1 MEIAISLKSGKYV
14 HASDCNHQ
22 SYLDLRLHCP
32 ECGEPVYY
40 KRRQIP
46 IDRPFFSHHEKKE
59 NATNCSLR
67 TEGVPFGIASK
78 VVRGIKHGQLV
89 DKFQKEYLTEIRN
102 SLGKLSDTLIDFI
115 KESQFENL
123 DRHIYLDFLE
133 EIKKNLPYIRILMV
147 TPDDFDKEKLDESV
161 HDVCLFLRS
170 PYGNWVGNFIYQTA
184 YFIAVTLREEHVNR
198 YLANYFFADKNETA
212 IFPLDQSR
220 LKIIKKYAEEILD
233 YEDPRNLC
241 IDKISSAIVNHLI
254 FKWRYPELLPDLTS
268 DSISKNAK
276 RYSGYIRDDLPFPA
290 SRLKKGTSLK
300 EISFEVQPTKSSS
313 TQIPKLEINKDIEA
327 FREYV
332 RKNPINKNATSF
344 QANSIEHAQMIARAF
359 LRDKG
364 IVATINNVGEKF
376 FVEIPRIHQIKN

>member
-1 MEIAISLKSGKYV
+1 METAISFKSGKYV

-22 SYLDLRLHCP
+22 SYLELRLHCP
-32 ECGEPVYY
+32 ECGEPVYF

-59 NATNCSLR
+59 NAIKCSLR
-67 TEGVPFGIASK
+67 TEGIPIGIASE

-89 DKFQKEYLTEIRN
+89 DKFQKEYLSEISN
-102 SLGKLSDTLIDFI
+102 SLGILSDTLIDFI

-123 DRHIYLDFLE
+123 DRDVYLDFLE
-133 EIKKNLPYIRILMV
+133 AIKKNLPYIRILMA
-147 TPDDFDKEKLDESV
+147 TPSDFDKEKLDESV

-184 YFIAVTLREEHVNR
+184 YFIAVTLRQEYVSQ
-198 YLANYFFADKNETA
+198 YVANYFFADKRETT

-254 FKWRYPELLPDLTS
+254 FKWRYPDLLPDLTS

-276 RYSGYIRDDLPFPA
+276 RYSGYARDDLLFPA
-290 SRLKKGTSLK
+290 SRLKEGASLK
-300 EISFEVQPTKSSS
+300 ELRFEVQPIKAKSP
-313 TQIPKLEINKDIEA
+313 TIPQVEVNKDMEA
-327 FREYV
+327 FLEYV
-332 RKNPINKNATSF
+332 RQNPINKNPTSF
-344 QANSIEHAQMIARAF
+344 KANSIEHAQMIARAF
-359 LRDKG
+359 LRDRG
-364 IVATINNVGEKF
+364 IVATIKIVDGNF
-376 FVEIPRIHQIKN
+376 IVELPS